1 MKRRASIHSP
11 CRVGGAFR
19 PVAPSFG
26 RAARRRCEAAVFSV
40 AVLWGAP
47 AAAQD
52 YRFPFGGSCTSSS
65 CYVTAYYDLV
75 AASGSMQDWNCGR
88 HTYDGHHGTDFG
100 VGSWP
105 GMDAGR
111 DIVAAADGEVIQTH
125 DGEFDRCTS
134 GDCPGGSGYG
144 NHVRLRHADGK
155 VTIYGHMKN
164 GSVAVSVGQ
173 HVRCGDRLGQVGSS
187 GYSTGPH
194 LHFEVRTAGGSADDP
209 YTGPCGGPLRYWVDQ
224 GAYNGLPSTEC
235 DGAATDGDG
244 DGSPAG
250 EDCDDGN
257 PDVHPG
263 AAEAC
268 NGRDDDCDGSTD
280 EGLLNRCGAC
290 GPEPPE
296 TCGDALDNDC
306 DGLTDEECGPDAD
319 AEADAESETE
329 AETDAEG
336 GADADA
342 EAGAEDVGPAEG
354 SGDGSDGEAFGY
366 WVFVEEGCGCAAPGG
381 AASGGWL
388 VLWFVSV
395 AVARR
400 RRRAR
405 PVESRRG
412 AVGRQGGAG

>member
-1 MKRRASIHSP
+1 VRGWAATSSRRRA
-11 CRVGGAFR
+11 GE
-19 PVAPSFG
+19 PVWPAVPFVG
-26 RAARRRCEAAVFSV
+26 RAALRGFGVALLSV
-40 AVLWGAP
+40 AALRGAP
-47 AAAQD
+47 ATAQD

-65 CYVTAYYDLV
+65 CYVTAYYDLA
-75 AASGSMQDWNCGR
+75 AASGSLQDWNCGD

-194 LHFEVRTAGGSADDP
+194 LHFEVRTAGGTADDP
-209 YTGPCGGPLRYWVDQ
+209 FTGRCGGPLCYWVDQ
-224 GAYNGLPSTEC
+224 GPYNGLPSTEC

-244 DGSPAG
+244 DGSPVG

-280 EGLLNRCGAC
+280 EELLNRCGAC

-306 DGLTDEECGPDAD
+306 DGLTDEACGPDAD
-319 AEADAESETE
+319 AEVEADAEVD
-329 AETDAEG
+329 AETDAGG
-336 GADADA
+336 GADGD
-342 EAGAEDVGPAEG
+342 AGAEDVGPVEG
-354 SGDGSDGEAFGY
+354 SGDGLDGEAFGY
-366 WVFVEEGCGCAAPGG
+366 WVFVERGCGCAAPGRG
-381 AASGGWL
+381 VSGGWL
-388 VLWFVSV
+388 ALGFMSA
-395 AVARR
+395 AVVGR

-405 PVESRRG
+405 PVESCRG
-412 AVGRQGGAG
+412 AVGRPGGAG